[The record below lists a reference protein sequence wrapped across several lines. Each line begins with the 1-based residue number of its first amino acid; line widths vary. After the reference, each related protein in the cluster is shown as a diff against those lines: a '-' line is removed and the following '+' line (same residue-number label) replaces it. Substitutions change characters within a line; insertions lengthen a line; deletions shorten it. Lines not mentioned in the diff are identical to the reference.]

1 MVKNPVACPFS
12 NGPCTECAVYRGRH
26 QHLILSKPHRTPSDG
41 QQQKKHSQ
49 SGTSSLS
56 AEFQALRNS
65 AEPWTGKQG
74 QRKDE
79 LKIRLK
85 VIDVERKETRIC
97 DLHELQKWHWGNP
110 RLYRLIDGR
119 QVTDLDNLIE
129 ILYHK
134 AEAGCEEVDLYE
146 APRFMML
153 AGG

>member
-1 MVKNPVACPFS
+1 MQVAKNATACPFS
-12 NGPCTECAVYRGRH
+12 NRACTGCAVYRGRH
-26 QHLILSKPHRTPSDG
+26 QYIISKQHRPLTDK
-41 QQQKKHSQ
+41 QQGRPE
-49 SGTSSLS
+49 SGTPSLS
-56 AEFQALRNS
+56 AEFQALRKS

-74 QRKDE
+74 QKKGE